1 MKTIL
6 AATFLAGAPLYAWAA
21 DSLITVTSPWVALAP
36 PSVKSHAAYLDIR
49 NDGLAARHLV
59 GVKAE
64 GYGMAHLHHSME
76 KDGVAMMH
84 SMDQMSLDPGQEVS
98 FAPGGLH
105 IMLMMPMGPKAEG
118 DMVDLTLIFADGEE
132 LPVVAVVR
140 RPHEGS

>member
-1 MKTIL
+1 M
-6 AATFLAGAPLYAWAA
+6 
-21 DSLITVTSPWVALAP
+21 
-36 PSVKSHAAYLDIR
+36 
-49 NDGLAARHLV
+49 
-59 GVKAE
+59 
-64 GYGMAHLHHSME
+64 
-76 KDGVAMMH
+76 
-84 SMDQMSLDPGQEVS
+84 DPGQEVS